1 VGRTNKGRNP
11 AGPGLQMIRDGLRA
25 VLVFVGLDHDLARR
39 SHPTSLRAPWT
50 GGEPRRRRPLSRRTT
65 PGVVDLDLGG
75 TAHDGEHHR
84 LPRVC
89 LGGLPAAPVTV
100 YHLDRDGGAI
110 LGDRVPLEVEG
121 FYPPPPFAA
130 AVPATSATMSAA
142 TATSIAIFL
151 TFLLSFLWSS
161 ARFFSAQRICLR
173 GEIVGAGRSRYICQ
187 AVNYPYAR

>member
-1 VGRTNKGRNP
+1 
-11 AGPGLQMIRDGLRA
+11 MIRDGLRA
-25 VLVFVGLDHDLARR
+25 VLVFVGLDHDLARDEAIR
-39 SHPTSLRAPWT
+39 RALGRLGLEANLAV
-50 GGEPRRRRPLSRRTT
+50 GGLYLGERRR
-65 PGVVDLDLGG
+65 GVVDLDLDG

-84 LPRVC
+84 LARVC

-100 YHLDRDGGAI
+100 DHLDRDGGAI
-110 LGDRVPLEVEG
+110 LGDRVPLEVKG